1 MASQL
6 ENGLCCIKHYWS
18 GHEQSSTVNSV
29 SADDWSAKLA
39 IIASQVFN
47 DSNIFFLLFL
57 QELFDNAT
65 EKVTGPVRFA
75 HQWVN
80 VSDVTVTFNGSEVS
94 TCRPSMGFSFAAGIP
109 DGPGIPPFTNGK
121 H

>member
-1 MASQL
+1 MIGQSNYRSL
-6 ENGLCCIKHYWS
+6 LVMYVIINFFKHI
-18 GHEQSSTVNSV
+18 
-29 SADDWSAKLA
+29 LP
-39 IIASQVFN
+39 
-47 DSNIFFLLFL
+47 FL

-65 EKVTGPVRFA
+65 EEVTGPVRFT

-80 VSDVTVTFNGSEVS
+80 VSDVTVMFNGSEVS

-121 H
+121 HSIIYIGSMLSDLH